1 MMEKTA
7 RADGAD
13 LTPKPPALPTGRGPI
28 FGADLVGQGSW
39 TSLFVWAVLFAGP
52 MAVLITAAMLVPAAA
67 GHGTHTQLGLPPC
80 GFLVYTGYPCPG
92 CGLTTSFSHMIRL
105 EVIGA
110 FHANP
115 FGILLFLC
123 TAASVP
129 VSLMGLVRR
138 LPVVDT
144 LDRLH
149 AEKIAIGLSL
159 VSIGVWMTKVGIQ
172 HLTS

>member
-1 MMEKTA
+1 MDESIP
-7 RADGAD
+7 RAP
-13 LTPKPPALPTGRGPI
+13 TPAPAANASRGPV
-28 FGADLVGQGSW
+28 FGDDLVGLGDW
-39 TSLFVWAVLFAGP
+39 TSMLTWAVLFSIP
-52 MAVLITAAMLVPAAA
+52 TAVLATAAWLTPSPA

-92 CGLTTSFSHMIRL
+92 CGLTTSFANMVRL
-105 EVIGA
+105 DMFAA
-110 FHANP
+110 FGANP

-123 TAASVP
+123 TAAMIP
-129 VSLMGLVRR
+129 LALYGLIRR

-159 VSIGVWMTKVGIQ
+159 LSIFVWIVKVGMQ
-172 HLTS
+172 YAATS

>member
-1 MMEKTA
+1 MDETA
-7 RADGAD
+7 RADGPGSVAS
-13 LTPKPPALPTGRGPI
+13 PAPTGRGSA
-28 FGADLVGQGSW
+28 FGADLSGRGSW
-39 TSLFVWAVLFAGP
+39 VSIAVWLVLLSGP
-52 MAVLITAAMLVPAAA
+52 LAVLITAALLTPSGE

-92 CGLTTSFSHMIRL
+92 CGLTTSFAHMIRF

-123 TAASVP
+123 TAAMVPLASVGILRRMP
-129 VSLMGLVRR
+129 VI
-138 LPVVDT
+138 DT

-149 AEKIAIGLSL
+149 AEKIAIALSV
-159 VSIGVWMTKVGIQ
+159 VSIGVWLVKVATQ
-172 HLTS
+172 YFAA